1 MRIKDLEEEREMQ
14 PVKVEHK
21 IIPEITL
28 DDIDNQGKKES
39 KHQHCKTCQCF
50 LNSEYHFE
58 SDLAQE
64 MKTECI
70 KTEIKSE
77 KL

>member
-1 MRIKDLEEEREMQ
+1 MEEEREMQ

-28 DDIDNQGKKES
+28 DDIDNHGQGS
-39 KHQHCKTCQCF
+39 KNQHCKTCQCS